1 LSGIFQGNLETI
13 CRSEPGPLS
22 FIDMEKGLKRALDVM
37 GGFTPLAKALGI
49 SPQAVWQWNT
59 VPPHHVIAI
68 ERLTGVPREELRPD
82 LYPPKEDVSR
92 TR

>member
-1 LSGIFQGNLETI
+1 
-13 CRSEPGPLS
+13 
-22 FIDMEKGLKRALDVM
+22 MEKGLKRALDVV

-59 VPPHHVIAI
+59 VPPHHVIPI

-82 LYPPKEDVSR
+82 LYPPREAKAPRVNGPG
-92 TR
+92 